1 MNQKFILLA
10 LIFSLVASVTLSPV
24 FAEIE
29 FDSGPLQEKP
39 LDQREQEDQ
48 DTTDIWMYA
57 IALVIA
63 FIIIRVAFKIIKK
76 RMIPKKDYRTGN
88 PSKQSAHKSS
98 CVVNPLGIFNPRF
111 RQSETENFKANLPS
125 SFLHL

>member
-1 MNQKFILLA
+1 MNQKFNLLA

-48 DTTDIWMYA
+48 DTADIWMYA
-57 IALVIA
+57 IALVIV

-76 RMIPKKDYRTGN
+76 RIKPKKD
-88 PSKQSAHKSS
+88 
-98 CVVNPLGIFNPRF
+98 
-111 RQSETENFKANLPS
+111 
-125 SFLHL
+125 

>member
-1 MNQKFILLA
+1 MNQKFILLT
-10 LIFSLVASVTLSPV
+10 LIFSLFASVILSPV
-24 FAEIE
+24 FAEID

-48 DTTDIWMYA
+48 DTADIWMYA

-76 RMIPKKDYRTGN
+76 RLIPKKD
-88 PSKQSAHKSS
+88 
-98 CVVNPLGIFNPRF
+98 
-111 RQSETENFKANLPS
+111 
-125 SFLHL
+125 

>member
-1 MNQKFILLA
+1 MNQKFILHTL
-10 LIFSLVASVTLSPV
+10 LFSVIVSLTLTPA
-24 FAEIE
+24 FAELE

-63 FIIIRVAFKIIKK
+63 FIIIRVAVKIIKK
-76 RMIPKKDYRTGN
+76 RMIPKKD
-88 PSKQSAHKSS
+88 
-98 CVVNPLGIFNPRF
+98 
-111 RQSETENFKANLPS
+111 
-125 SFLHL
+125 

>member
-1 MNQKFILLA
+1 MNQKFILLT
-10 LIFSLVASVTLSPV
+10 LIFSLFASVTLSPV

-57 IALVIA
+57 IALVI
-63 FIIIRVAFKIIKK
+63 VLSLLELLLK
-76 RMIPKKDYRTGN
+76 
-88 PSKQSAHKSS
+88 
-98 CVVNPLGIFNPRF
+98 L
-111 RQSETENFKANLPS
+111 
-125 SFLHL
+125 

>member
-1 MNQKFILLA
+1 MAKEKPKSKQFVTDSYIPVNQTKMYQKFIQYALFFSMIVSLA
-10 LIFSLVASVTLSPV
+10 LVPV

-57 IALVIA
+57 IALVIV
-63 FIIIRVAFKIIKK
+63 FVIIRVAFKIIKK
-76 RMIPKKDYRTGN
+76 RMKPKKD
-88 PSKQSAHKSS
+88 
-98 CVVNPLGIFNPRF
+98 
-111 RQSETENFKANLPS
+111 
-125 SFLHL
+125 

>member
-10 LIFSLVASVTLSPV
+10 LIFSLFASVTLSPV

-48 DTTDIWMYA
+48 DISDVWTYA
-57 IALVIA
+57 IILVIV
-63 FIIIRVAFKIIKK
+63 FIIIRIGFKIIKK
-76 RMIPKKDYRTGN
+76 RMKPKKD
-88 PSKQSAHKSS
+88 
-98 CVVNPLGIFNPRF
+98 
-111 RQSETENFKANLPS
+111 
-125 SFLHL
+125 

>member
-1 MNQKFILLA
+1 MNQKFILHTL
-10 LIFSLVASVTLSPV
+10 LFSVIISLTLTPV

-48 DTTDIWMYA
+48 DTADIWMYA

-76 RMIPKKDYRTGN
+76 RMIPKKD
-88 PSKQSAHKSS
+88 
-98 CVVNPLGIFNPRF
+98 
-111 RQSETENFKANLPS
+111 
-125 SFLHL
+125 

>member
-48 DTTDIWMYA
+48 DTADIWMYA

-76 RMIPKKDYRTGN
+76 RLIPKKD
-88 PSKQSAHKSS
+88 
-98 CVVNPLGIFNPRF
+98 
-111 RQSETENFKANLPS
+111 
-125 SFLHL
+125 

>member
-1 MNQKFILLA
+1 MF
-10 LIFSLVASVTLSPV
+10 ASVTLSPV

-57 IALVIA
+57 IALVIV
-63 FIIIRVAFKIIKK
+63 FVIIRVAFKIIKK
-76 RMIPKKDYRTGN
+76 RMIPKKD
-88 PSKQSAHKSS
+88 
-98 CVVNPLGIFNPRF
+98 
-111 RQSETENFKANLPS
+111 
-125 SFLHL
+125 

>member
-10 LIFSLVASVTLSPV
+10 LIFSLFGSVTLSPV

-76 RMIPKKDYRTGN
+76 RMIPKKD
-88 PSKQSAHKSS
+88 
-98 CVVNPLGIFNPRF
+98 
-111 RQSETENFKANLPS
+111 
-125 SFLHL
+125 

>member
-1 MNQKFILLA
+1 MNQKFILLT
-10 LIFSLVASVTLSPV
+10 LIFSLFASVTLSPV

-63 FIIIRVAFKIIKK
+63 FIIIRVAVKIIKK
-76 RMIPKKDYRTGN
+76 RMIPKKD
-88 PSKQSAHKSS
+88 
-98 CVVNPLGIFNPRF
+98 
-111 RQSETENFKANLPS
+111 
-125 SFLHL
+125 

>member
-10 LIFSLVASVTLSPV
+10 LIFSLFASVTLSPV

-57 IALVIA
+57 IALVIV
-63 FIIIRVAFKIIKK
+63 FVIIRVAFKIIKK
-76 RMIPKKDYRTGN
+76 RMIPKKD
-88 PSKQSAHKSS
+88 
-98 CVVNPLGIFNPRF
+98 
-111 RQSETENFKANLPS
+111 
-125 SFLHL
+125 

>member
-29 FDSGPLQEKP
+29 FDSGPFQEKP

-48 DTTDIWMYA
+48 DTADIWMYA

-76 RMIPKKDYRTGN
+76 RMIPKKD
-88 PSKQSAHKSS
+88 
-98 CVVNPLGIFNPRF
+98 
-111 RQSETENFKANLPS
+111 
-125 SFLHL
+125 

>member
-10 LIFSLVASVTLSPV
+10 LIFSLFGSLTLAPA

-48 DTTDIWMYA
+48 DIADVWKYA
-57 IALVIA
+57 IILVIV
-63 FIIIRVAFKIIKK
+63 FIIIRVAVKIIKK
-76 RMIPKKDYRTGN
+76 RMKPKKD
-88 PSKQSAHKSS
+88 
-98 CVVNPLGIFNPRF
+98 
-111 RQSETENFKANLPS
+111 
-125 SFLHL
+125 

>member
-1 MNQKFILLA
+1 MNQKFILLT
-10 LIFSLVASVTLSPV
+10 LIFSLFASVTLTPV

-76 RMIPKKDYRTGN
+76 RMIPKKD
-88 PSKQSAHKSS
+88 
-98 CVVNPLGIFNPRF
+98 
-111 RQSETENFKANLPS
+111 
-125 SFLHL
+125 

>member
-10 LIFSLVASVTLSPV
+10 LIFSLFGSVTLSPV

-57 IALVIA
+57 IALVIV
-63 FIIIRVAFKIIKK
+63 FVIIRVAFKIIKK
-76 RMIPKKDYRTGN
+76 RMIPKKD
-88 PSKQSAHKSS
+88 
-98 CVVNPLGIFNPRF
+98 
-111 RQSETENFKANLPS
+111 
-125 SFLHL
+125 

>member
-10 LIFSLVASVTLSPV
+10 LIFSLFVSVTLSPV

-48 DTTDIWMYA
+48 DTADIWMYA

-76 RMIPKKDYRTGN
+76 RMIPKKD
-88 PSKQSAHKSS
+88 
-98 CVVNPLGIFNPRF
+98 
-111 RQSETENFKANLPS
+111 
-125 SFLHL
+125 